1 MTGKDYLERAYR
13 ITEMIGEHMQE
24 IKKLH
29 LIRDS
34 LVSSGAGGVCSSP
47 DGNANYTKVIEKIID
62 YENEI
67 RKKNAELLDTRIEL
81 RKLINNVKNVDYNL
95 ILKKRYL
102 QFMTFE
108 GIANDLAY
116 TERHIYRLHD
126 KAVEAFEK
134 VNKDVIECHGDGLI

>member
-1 MTGKDYLERAYR
+1 MTAKQYLGRAYR
-13 ITEMIGEHMQE
+13 LTELIGEHMQE

-29 LIRDS
+29 MIRDS

-47 DGNANYTKVIEKIID
+47 DGNANYAKVIEKIID
-62 YENEI
+62 FENEI
-67 RKKNAELLDTRIEL
+67 RKKNAQLLDARIET
-81 RKLINNVKNVDYNL
+81 RRLIDNVKNVDHNL

-108 GIANDLAY
+108 GIAKDMAY

-126 KAVEAFEK
+126 KAVEVFEK
-134 VNKDVIECHGDGLI
+134 ANKDVIECHSDGLI

>member
-1 MTGKDYLERAYR
+1 MTAKQYLDRAYR
-13 ITEMIGEHMQE
+13 ITELIGEHMQE

-29 LIRDS
+29 LMRDS
-34 LVSSGAGGVCSSP
+34 LGSSGSGGICSSP
-47 DGNANYTKVIEKIID
+47 DGNANYTKIVDKIVD

-67 RKKNAELLDTRIEL
+67 RKKNAQLLDARIEI
-81 RKLINNVKNVDYNL
+81 RRLINNVKNVDLNL

-108 GIANDLAY
+108 GIAKDMAY

-126 KAVEAFEK
+126 KAVEVFEK
-134 VNKDVIECHGDGLI
+134 VNKDVIECHSDELI

>member
-29 LIRDS
+29 LVRDS

-67 RKKNAELLDTRIEL
+67 RKKNAQLLDARIEI
-81 RKLINNVKNVDYNL
+81 RRLINNVKNVDYNL

-126 KAVEAFEK
+126 KAVEVFEK
-134 VNKDVIECHGDGLI
+134 VNKDVIECHSDGLI